1 MGHSRMFF
9 KIIKLLLLFVLVSGA
24 VYAQDE
30 NNVAVVY
37 MINGNLEYRAV
48 AGDDWTAAK
57 KLDLLFVGNQL
68 RTGTG
73 DKAVIVYNSTGT
85 RVLVNENTS
94 IEIQADVDQAGGQ
107 PKVERTRLI
116 LGEIY
121 NRARGNYEVETPSSV
136 ASVRG
141 TEFNVASMEGVD
153 SYIGVEGVIEVMN
166 AFGSIVLN
174 QLQETTVVQNQAPEE
189 PKPITKR
196 EATRRTSWTE
206 TVEPTWKLNIVPE
219 GGTQQT
225 LLGVFNLTIQAMKD
239 GSIDSDATFALT
251 EFTTDSAAIEFS
263 SDNGR
268 TFTAE
273 IPNVTLLGGQA
284 MLTAR
289 ITEEATV
296 SISAVADDA
305 ETAAIS
311 ISASQPKDQKR
322 LTLIFTNPDGSN
334 EKTMTW
340 ELEEK

>member
-1 MGHSRMFF
+1 MGHNRMLF
-9 KIIKLLLLFVLVSGA
+9 KIIKLLLLFALFSGA
-24 VYAQDE
+24 VFAQDAE
-30 NNVAVVY
+30 NVAVVY
-37 MINGNLEYRAV
+37 MINGNLEYRAE
-48 AGDDWTAAK
+48 AGNDWSAAK

-85 RVLVNENTS
+85 RVLINENTS
-94 IEIQADVDQAGGQ
+94 IEIQADVEQAGGQ

-121 NRARGNYEVETPSSV
+121 NQARGNYEVETPSSV

-141 TEFNVASMEGVD
+141 TEFNVASTAAGD
-153 SYIGVEGVIEVMN
+153 SYIGVEGIIEVMN

-174 QLQETTVVQNQAPEE
+174 QLQQTTVVQNQAPAE
-189 PKPITKR
+189 PTPITQR
-196 EATRRTSWTE
+196 EVNRRTAWTE
-206 TVEPTWKLNIVPE
+206 NVEPTWKLNIVPQ

-225 LLGVFNLTIQAMKD
+225 LLGVFSLTIQALKE

-251 EFTTDSAAIEFS
+251 EFTTDSSVLEFS

-273 IPNVTLLGGQA
+273 IPTVTLLGGQA

-296 SISAVADDA
+296 TISAVAEDA
-305 ETAAIS
+305 ETATIS
-311 ISASQPKDQKR
+311 ISATQPKDRKTLQ
-322 LTLIFTNPDGSN
+322 LIFTDPDGSN